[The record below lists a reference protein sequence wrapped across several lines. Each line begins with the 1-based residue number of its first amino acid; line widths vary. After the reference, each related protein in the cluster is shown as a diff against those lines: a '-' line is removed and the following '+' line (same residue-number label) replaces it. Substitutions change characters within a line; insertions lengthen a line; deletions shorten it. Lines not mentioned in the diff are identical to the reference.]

1 MDCVIWSSII
11 LFHIFRRNLYLQKE
25 FIENI
30 FKDNMTDTT
39 SIDDLPGV
47 PASAMHGSGIVQN
60 QKPEIPV
67 QTYNPNISGA
77 QLQQQQQQPQLQ
89 GPSPQTT
96 VASNMNVN
104 EFVSGLQ
111 RATTSGLTALPVR
124 DVPRNT
130 EPIISDQQTVPNYI
144 PKDPVDYIREHHEN
158 TRSFMEHRAR
168 SANQSESLDIVY
180 DTLQVPIL
188 LAILYFTFQLPVMR
202 KYLLLYLPSIFNKD
216 GNHNLSGLLFISIL
230 FSCTYYGINFV
241 LNQFVLESE

>member
-1 MDCVIWSSII
+1 
-11 LFHIFRRNLYLQKE
+11 
-25 FIENI
+25 
-30 FKDNMTDTT
+30 MTDTT

-47 PASAMHGSGIVQN
+47 PATATQGSGLV
-60 QKPEIPV
+60 QKPEISI
-67 QTYNPNISGA
+67 QTYNPNVLGA
-77 QLQQQQQQPQLQ
+77 QMSLQQPQQQQ
-89 GPSPQTT
+89 GPVQTT

-111 RATTSGLTALPVR
+111 RATSSGLTALPIR

-130 EPIISDQQTVPNYI
+130 ESVVSDEQTVPNYI
-144 PKDPVDYIREHHEN
+144 PRDPVDYIRDHHEN
-158 TRSFMEHRAR
+158 TRSFMDHRAKT
-168 SANQSESLDIVY
+168 ANHSESLDVIY

-216 GNHNLSGLLFISIL
+216 GNHNLSGLLFISVL

-241 LNQFVLESE
+241 LNQFVLDAE

>member
-1 MDCVIWSSII
+1 MA
-11 LFHIFRRNLYLQKE
+11 
-25 FIENI
+25 
-30 FKDNMTDTT
+30 DTT

-47 PASAMHGSGIVQN
+47 PAVVTQGSGIVQN
-60 QKPEIPV
+60 QKPEIPI
-67 QTYNPNISGA
+67 QTYNPNVSIM
-77 QLQQQQQQPQLQ
+77 QQQQQQQGLPPPQTT
-89 GPSPQTT
+89 TT

-111 RATTSGLTALPVR
+111 RATSSGLTALPIR

-130 EPIISDQQTVPNYI
+130 ESVVSDEQTVPNYI
-144 PKDPVDYIREHHEN
+144 PRDPVDYIREHHEN
-158 TRSFMEHRAR
+158 TRSFMDHRAKT
-168 SANQSESLDIVY
+168 ANQSESLDVIY

-216 GNHNLSGLLFISIL
+216 GNHNLSGLLFISVL

-241 LNQFVLESE
+241 LNQFVLDAE

>member
-1 MDCVIWSSII
+1 MA
-11 LFHIFRRNLYLQKE
+11 
-25 FIENI
+25 
-30 FKDNMTDTT
+30 DTT

-47 PASAMHGSGIVQN
+47 PAVVTQGSGIVQN
-60 QKPEIPV
+60 QKPEIPI
-67 QTYNPNISGA
+67 QTYNPNVSTM
-77 QLQQQQQQPQLQ
+77 QQQQQQQQGLPPPQTT
-89 GPSPQTT
+89 TT

-111 RATTSGLTALPVR
+111 RATSSGLTALPIR

-130 EPIISDQQTVPNYI
+130 ESVVSDEQTVPNYI
-144 PKDPVDYIREHHEN
+144 PRDPVDYIREHHEN
-158 TRSFMEHRAR
+158 TRSFMDHRAKT
-168 SANQSESLDIVY
+168 ANQSESLDVIY

-216 GNHNLSGLLFISIL
+216 GNHNLSGLLFISVL

-241 LNQFVLESE
+241 LNQFVLDAE

>member
-1 MDCVIWSSII
+1 
-11 LFHIFRRNLYLQKE
+11 
-25 FIENI
+25 
-30 FKDNMTDTT
+30 MTDTT

-47 PASAMHGSGIVQN
+47 PGSATQGSVIVQN
-60 QKPEIPV
+60 QKPDIPI
-67 QTYNPNISGA
+67 QTYNPNVSGA
-77 QLQQQQQQPQLQ
+77 QMPLQQQQQQQQQQQ
-89 GPSPQTT
+89 GLIQTT

-111 RATTSGLTALPVR
+111 RATSSGLTALPIR

-130 EPIISDQQTVPNYI
+130 ESVISDEQTVPNYI
-144 PKDPVDYIREHHEN
+144 PRDPVDYIRDHHEN
-158 TRSFMEHRAR
+158 TRSFMDHRAKT
-168 SANQSESLDIVY
+168 ANQSESLDVIY

-216 GNHNLSGLLFISIL
+216 GNHNLSGLLFISVL

-241 LNQFVLESE
+241 LNQFVLDSE

>member
-1 MDCVIWSSII
+1 
-11 LFHIFRRNLYLQKE
+11 
-25 FIENI
+25 
-30 FKDNMTDTT
+30 MTDTT

-47 PASAMHGSGIVQN
+47 PATATQGSGLV
-60 QKPEIPV
+60 QKPEIPI
-67 QTYNPNISGA
+67 QTYNPNIAGA
-77 QLQQQQQQPQLQ
+77 QMPSTMQQQQQQQQQ
-89 GPSPQTT
+89 GPPPQTQT
-96 VASNMNVN
+96 AVASNMNVN

-111 RATTSGLTALPVR
+111 RATSSGLTALPIR

-130 EPIISDQQTVPNYI
+130 EPVISDQQTVPNYI

-158 TRSFMEHRAR
+158 TRSFMDHRAR
-168 SANQSESLDIVY
+168 SANQSESLDVVY
-180 DTLQVPIL
+180 ETLQVPIL

-202 KYLLLYLPSIFNKD
+202 KYLLMYLPSIFNKD

>member
-1 MDCVIWSSII
+1 
-11 LFHIFRRNLYLQKE
+11 
-25 FIENI
+25 
-30 FKDNMTDTT
+30 MTDTT

-47 PASAMHGSGIVQN
+47 PATATQGSGLVQN
-60 QKPEIPV
+60 QKPEIPI
-67 QTYNPNISGA
+67 QTYNPNIAGA
-77 QLQQQQQQPQLQ
+77 QIPLQQQQQQQQ
-89 GPSPQTT
+89 GPPPQTT

-104 EFVSGLQ
+104 EFVTGLQ
-111 RATTSGLTALPVR
+111 RATSSGLTALPIR

-130 EPIISDQQTVPNYI
+130 ESVVSDEQTVPNYI
-144 PKDPVDYIREHHEN
+144 PRDHVDYIRDHHEN
-158 TRSFMEHRAR
+158 TRSFMEHRTR
-168 SANQSESLDIVY
+168 SANQSESLDVIY

-216 GNHNLSGLLFISIL
+216 GNHNLSGLLFISVL

>member
-1 MDCVIWSSII
+1 
-11 LFHIFRRNLYLQKE
+11 
-25 FIENI
+25 
-30 FKDNMTDTT
+30 MTDTT

-47 PASAMHGSGIVQN
+47 PATVTQGAGLV
-60 QKPEIPV
+60 QKPEIPI
-67 QTYNPNISGA
+67 QTYNPNVSGA
-77 QLQQQQQQPQLQ
+77 QQQQQQQQQQQ
-89 GPSPQTT
+89 GPIQTT

-111 RATTSGLTALPVR
+111 RATSSGLTALPIR

-130 EPIISDQQTVPNYI
+130 ESVVSDEQTVPNYI
-144 PKDPVDYIREHHEN
+144 PRDPVDYIRDHHEN
-158 TRSFMEHRAR
+158 TRSFMDHRAR
-168 SANQSESLDIVY
+168 TSNQLESLDVIY

-216 GNHNLSGLLFISIL
+216 GNHNLSGLLFISVL

>member
-1 MDCVIWSSII
+1 
-11 LFHIFRRNLYLQKE
+11 
-25 FIENI
+25 
-30 FKDNMTDTT
+30 MTDTT

-47 PASAMHGSGIVQN
+47 PATATQGSGLVQN
-60 QKPEIPV
+60 PEIPV
-67 QTYNPNISGA
+67 QTYNPNVSTI
-77 QLQQQQQQPQLQ
+77 QQQQQQQQQ
-89 GPSPQTT
+89 GHPPSQTT
-96 VASNMNVN
+96 VATNMNVN

-111 RATTSGLTALPVR
+111 RATTSGLTALPIR

-130 EPIISDQQTVPNYI
+130 ESVVSDEQTVPNYI
-144 PKDPVDYIREHHEN
+144 PRDPVDYIREHHEN
-158 TRSFMEHRAR
+158 SRSFMEHRAR
-168 SANQSESLDIVY
+168 SANHSESLDVIY

-216 GNHNLSGLLFISIL
+216 GNHNLSGLLFISVL

>member
-1 MDCVIWSSII
+1 
-11 LFHIFRRNLYLQKE
+11 
-25 FIENI
+25 
-30 FKDNMTDTT
+30 MTDTT

-47 PASAMHGSGIVQN
+47 PGSATQGSGIVQ
-60 QKPEIPV
+60 KPEIPA
-67 QTYNPNISGA
+67 QTYNPNVSGA
-77 QLQQQQQQPQLQ
+77 QMPLQQQQQQQQ
-89 GPSPQTT
+89 QTT

-111 RATTSGLTALPVR
+111 RATSSGLTALPIR

-130 EPIISDQQTVPNYI
+130 ESVISDEQTVPNYI
-144 PKDPVDYIREHHEN
+144 PRDPVDYIRDHHEN
-158 TRSFMEHRAR
+158 TRSFMDHRAKT
-168 SANQSESLDIVY
+168 ANQSESLDVIY

-216 GNHNLSGLLFISIL
+216 GNHNLSGLLFISVL

-241 LNQFVLESE
+241 LNQFVLDAE